1 MKYALTVHGHL
12 FEVVTSGN
20 AEAATFRTCL
30 EEVFRH
36 ERWRRGMPYLFD
48 HSDLDSGP
56 LTVND
61 VRGIADA
68 CLDFREEFG
77 SSRLALL
84 LRRDLEFGL
93 ARMWGVFMEG
103 RWDATVGIF
112 RSRDDAVKWL
122 RETGGK
128 H

>member
-1 MKYALTVHGHL
+1 
-12 FEVVTSGN
+12 
-20 AEAATFRTCL
+20 
-30 EEVFRH
+30 
-36 ERWRRGMPYLFD
+36 MPYLFD

-61 VRGIADA
+61 VRSIADA
-68 CLDFREEFG
+68 CLDFREQFG
-77 SSRLALL
+77 FSRLALL

-112 RSRDDAVKWL
+112 RSRDDAVAWL
-122 RETGGK
+122 RESGG
-128 H
+128 